1 MTRNLSVWNSL
12 RPFSVGFDSMFEEF
26 DRMLESTE
34 RYNSNYPPYNIHK
47 LSETDYKIEIALAGY
62 SKDDIELE
70 LKENTLTVRNKAKE
84 KVINVNGFVF
94 CGPEYNG
101 GSAPILTNAI
111 TWISVKTDYSREAFS
126 NKIGLIATHSGGN
139 GSNFLSTF
147 RQQLEFMGVV
157 VFPRTIKVNKSKE
170 FNAETSKKII
180 DRFEN
185 LL

>member
-84 KVINVNGFVF
+84 KIINEN
-94 CGPEYNG
+94 
-101 GSAPILTNAI
+101 
-111 TWISVKTDYSREAFS
+111 
-126 NKIGLIATHSGGN
+126 GN
-139 GSNFLSTF
+139 GNGVIHKGIST
-147 RQQLEFMGVV
+147 RQFERSF
-157 VFPRTIKVNKSKE
+157 TISEDIKVK
-170 FNAETSKKII
+170 NAELKNGLLNIDLERIIPEEKKSRLI
-180 DRFEN
+180 DIN
-185 LL
+185 

>member
-84 KVINVNGFVF
+84 KVINEN
-94 CGPEYNG
+94 
-101 GSAPILTNAI
+101 
-111 TWISVKTDYSREAFS
+111 
-126 NKIGLIATHSGGN
+126 GN
-139 GSNFLSTF
+139 GNGVIHKGIST
-147 RQQLEFMGVV
+147 RQFERSF
-157 VFPRTIKVNKSKE
+157 TISEDIKVK
-170 FNAETSKKII
+170 NAELKNGLLNIDLERIIPEEKKSRLIHI
-180 DRFEN
+180 N
-185 LL
+185 

>member
-70 LKENTLTVRNKAKE
+70 LKENTLTVRNKTKE
-84 KVINVNGFVF
+84 KVINEN
-94 CGPEYNG
+94 
-101 GSAPILTNAI
+101 
-111 TWISVKTDYSREAFS
+111 
-126 NKIGLIATHSGGN
+126 GN
-139 GSNFLSTF
+139 GVIHKGISTRHF
-147 RQQLEFMGVV
+147 ERSFTISED
-157 VFPRTIKVNKSKE
+157 IKVK
-170 FNAETSKKII
+170 NAELKNGLLNIDLERIIPEEKKSRLI
-180 DRFEN
+180 DIN
-185 LL
+185 